1 MDGWPLLARLWNHPE
16 ISPESNSVQSLQK
29 PFRWDHKLI
38 FPMCVD
44 TCKRS
49 HIYIDICVLKVMQSM
64 SDFGENT
71 RTASIHPEVSV
82 SSKCSTMDSTQKKRR
97 ELQGGNASDGGSSFA
112 ITGEESGLC
121 FQSTIHNDFLSLLF
135 RLFEWLVHFINNQ
148 IKSDSFENVIG
159 TTFSFLHLMAI
170 HFILET
176 SVTEEVTLCK
186 KKLTLD
192 LFSWFYQAQLWMVRV
207 AHNSIFHLTERK
219 LKGAAY
225 DLCYCSVVLQQ
236 VCWTSTGLRPSTSTA
251 WSSCAST
258 TPTSACSST
267 TSLTSSRTFRSA
279 QSAVLCTTINTFKS
293 TLKTHLFSL
302 CHSD

>member
-1 MDGWPLLARLWNHPE
+1 MLLTVAQVL
-16 ISPESNSVQSLQK
+16 QSQE
-29 PFRWDHKLI
+29 RR
-38 FPMCVD
+38 V
-44 TCKRS
+44 
-49 HIYIDICVLKVMQSM
+49 
-64 SDFGENT
+64 
-71 RTASIHPEVSV
+71 VSV
-82 SSKCSTMDSTQKKRR
+82 FRVQYIMIFSPTFQVIRMAGPLHQQPDQVWFLWKRDRYDLFFST
-97 ELQGGNASDGGSSFA
+97 SDGQPFCTWNQCYWGSHA
-112 ITGEESGLC
+112 V
-121 FQSTIHNDFLSLLF
+121 Q
-135 RLFEWLVHFINNQ
+135 
-148 IKSDSFENVIG
+148 
-159 TTFSFLHLMAI
+159 
-170 HFILET
+170 
-176 SVTEEVTLCK
+176 

-192 LFSWFYQAQLWMVRV
+192 LFSWFYQAQLWMVWV

-236 VCWTSTGLRPSTSTA
+236 VCWTSTGLRPSPSTA

-302 CHSD
+302 CQSD